1 VAQRYLTVPEVA
13 ERLGVGRSAVN
24 RAIERKRII
33 PAYKA
38 AGAYWIKPADV
49 EKYRQ
54 KYSRPRRS
62 QQDSTDET

>member
-1 VAQRYLTVPEVA
+1 MTVSEA
-13 ERLGVGRSAVN
+13 AKALGVGRSAIN

-54 KYSRPRRS
+54 KYSRPRRNV
-62 QQDSTDET
+62 QDSTDET